1 MFSVIENYKM
11 NKRTVEEYL
20 MSLLDKLIFSREG
33 DDLTGLLPCN
43 LATLR
48 RKSKIYIFMQTLES
62 SGNQR

>member
-11 NKRTVEEYL
+11 NKQSVEDFL
-20 MSLLDKLIFSREG
+20 MSLLDKLILSREG

-48 RKSKIYIFMQTLES
+48 RKSIIYTFMQTLES